1 MIFRPLVLFFL
12 SFSICEFLFASVA
25 GPLSAEELL
34 LIETRYSKLAQKS
47 GFRILTNP
55 ADLSA
60 YSSRGDARLFLG
72 DFLGAK
78 KDYEKMIELK
88 PELEISHWRLGIVYF
103 YLSEFGK
110 AARQFE
116 IYHQYDDVDRE
127 NGIWR
132 FMSQFQE
139 SGLEKA
145 REGLLSYNHDDRPPY
160 PWLYEMFKGK
170 IKPFEV
176 FQKIKAAGFP
186 PAYEVRVL
194 FHANLYVGIFLE
206 LTKGPTEE
214 TLRYLANAAHN
225 SYGRSSGTFMWQVA
239 RLHHSRVISSPIIP
253 VIK

>member
-1 MIFRPLVLFFL
+1 MIFRSLVLIFFY
-12 SFSICEFLFASVA
+12 FSIGEFLFAASV
-25 GPLSAEELL
+25 GPLSVEELL
-34 LIETRYSKLAQKS
+34 LIETKYTKLAHES
-47 GFRILTNP
+47 GFEIVRNP
-55 ADLSA
+55 ASISA
-60 YSSRGDARLFLG
+60 YSNRGDARLFLG
-72 DFLGAK
+72 DFVGAK
-78 KDYEKMIELK
+78 NDYEKMIELK

-206 LTKGPTEE
+206 LTEGPTEE
-214 TLRYLANAAHN
+214 TLRYLANATHN

-239 RLHHSRVISSPIIP
+239 RLHHSRILPSRRIHT
-253 VIK
+253 IK

>member
-47 GFRILTNP
+47 GIRILTNP

-78 KDYEKMIELK
+78 NDYEKMIELK

-186 PAYEVRVL
+186 PAHEVRVL

-206 LTKGPTEE
+206 LTEGPTEE
-214 TLRYLANAAHN
+214 TLRYLANATHN
-225 SYGRSSGTFMWQVA
+225 LYGRSSGTFMWQVA
-239 RLHHSRVISSPIIP
+239 RLHHSRILPSRRIHT
-253 VIK
+253 IK

>member
-12 SFSICEFLFASVA
+12 SFSIGEFLFASVA

-206 LTKGPTEE
+206 LTEGPTEE
-214 TLRYLANAAHN
+214 TLRYLANATHN

-239 RLHHSRVISSPIIP
+239 RLHHSRILPSRRIHT
-253 VIK
+253 IK

>member
-1 MIFRPLVLFFL
+1 
-12 SFSICEFLFASVA
+12 
-25 GPLSAEELL
+25 
-34 LIETRYSKLAQKS
+34 
-47 GFRILTNP
+47 
-55 ADLSA
+55 
-60 YSSRGDARLFLG
+60 
-72 DFLGAK
+72 
-78 KDYEKMIELK
+78 MIELK

-186 PAYEVRVL
+186 PAHEVRVL

-206 LTKGPTEE
+206 LTEGPTEE
-214 TLRYLANAAHN
+214 TLRYLANATHN

-239 RLHHSRVISSPIIP
+239 RLHHSRILPSRRIHT
-253 VIK
+253 IK

>member
-12 SFSICEFLFASVA
+12 SFSIGEFLFASVA
-25 GPLSAEELL
+25 GPLSTEELS

-47 GFRILTNP
+47 GFRILKNP
-55 ADLSA
+55 AELSA

-78 KDYEKMIELK
+78 NDYEKMIELK

-186 PAYEVRVL
+186 PAHEVRVL

-206 LTKGPTEE
+206 LTEGPTEE
-214 TLRYLANAAHN
+214 TLRYLANATHN
-225 SYGRSSGTFMWQVA
+225 SYGRSSATFMWQVA
-239 RLHHSRVISSPIIP
+239 RLHHSRILPSRRIHT
-253 VIK
+253 IK